1 MVHNNYS
8 EVIKGEIEIIHE
20 EIEQFQDSDC
30 GLILNVSAFLDSI
43 KDPFMSIENKVG
55 TNSIDYI
62 NISTEVVDVTSNK
75 LLSFFDYSSSD
86 IAENKSASEMVQF
99 YSNQRKNLEEALA
112 TFRIL
117 EHYNMDYAYRIKNFN
132 KAKSEIE
139 KLCVEK
145 GIDIR
150 TRAQKSIEHLKKV
163 GAITGE
169 VAKDATGFAVKLAVK
184 VAIILVVF
192 LIIMAII
199 GVK

>member
-1 MVHNNYS
+1 MVQNDYS
-8 EVIKGEIEIIHE
+8 EVIKGEVEIIHE
-20 EIEQFQDSDC
+20 EIEKFQAYDC
-30 GLILNVSAFLDSI
+30 ESILKASAFLNSI
-43 KDPFMSIENKVG
+43 NNPFVSIENKIG

-62 NISTEVVDVTSNK
+62 KISTEVVDVTSNK
-75 LLSFFDYSSSD
+75 LLSFFDYSSNHF
-86 IAENKSASEMVQF
+86 AEDKSASEMVQF
-99 YSNQRKNLEEALA
+99 FSNQRRNLEEALA

-117 EHYNMDYAYRIKNFN
+117 EHYNMDYAYRIKKFN

-139 KLCVEK
+139 NLCIEK

-150 TRAQKSIEHLKKV
+150 TRTQKSIEQLKKV

-169 VAKDATGFAVKLAVK
+169 VAKDATGFAIGFAIK
-184 VAIILVVF
+184 VAIILAVF

>member
-8 EVIKGEIEIIHE
+8 EVIKGEVEIIHE
-20 EIEQFQDSDC
+20 EIGRFLDSNC
-30 GLILNVSAFLDSI
+30 ESILDASTFLDSI
-43 KDPFMSIENKVG
+43 KNPFMSIENKVG

-75 LLSFFDYSSSD
+75 LLSFFDYSSNQF
-86 IAENKSASEMVQF
+86 AENKSASEMVQF
-99 YSNQRKNLEEALA
+99 FSNQRKNLEEALA

-117 EHYNMDYAYRIKNFN
+117 DHYNMDYAYRIKKFN

-139 KLCVEK
+139 NLCVEK

-150 TRAQKSIEHLKKV
+150 TRTQKSIEQLKKV
-163 GAITGE
+163 GTITGE
-169 VAKDATGFAVKLAVK
+169 VAKETSGCAIKFVIE
-184 VAIILVVF
+184 VAIVLVVF

>member
-1 MVHNNYS
+1 MIQNNYS
-8 EVIKGEIEIIHE
+8 EVIKGEVEIIHD
-20 EIEQFQDSDC
+20 EIAKFQDSDC
-30 GLILNVSAFLDSI
+30 ESILNASAFLDCL
-43 KDPFMSIENKVG
+43 KDPFMSIENKIG

-62 NISTEVVDVTSNK
+62 NISTEVVDVALNK
-75 LLSFFDYSSSD
+75 LLSFFDYSSNY
-86 IAENKSASEMVQF
+86 IAENKTATEMVQF
-99 YSNQRKNLEEALA
+99 YSNQRNNLEEALA

-117 EHYNMDYAYRIKNFN
+117 EHYNMDYAYRIKKFN

-139 KLCVEK
+139 KLCIEK

-150 TRAQKSIEHLKKV
+150 TRAQKSIDQLKKV

-169 VAKDATGFAVKLAVK
+169 VAKDATGFAIKLAIK
-184 VAIILVVF
+184 VALILVAF